1 MIFGES
7 SECGELFFFGG
18 FYSFELF
25 YFLFEFGFYEVAFLF
40 VEDVHVLKSDFIA
53 INTGEPILE
62 LFYCVWS
69 VIFVLSAEVFYHD
82 LFFQFLGFVSEFGGI
97 KTMIGYLSVD
107 FFVLREIK
115 GIYF

>member
-1 MIFGES
+1 M
-7 SECGELFFFGG
+7 FFFGG